1 MVFVSVQDPGLVLT
15 STILSNLSN
24 VLNELSGQDEPI
36 ILNEEKR
43 SWLTANVFTKSIFRL
58 SSQLLNNLNLDNR
71 LNGDKINVI
80 KRNTVSLSS
89 ILKYLSLL

>member
-24 VLNELSGQDEPI
+24 VLNELSGQYEPI

-58 SSQLLNNLNLDNR
+58 SSQLLNNLNLNNR

-80 KRNTVSLSS
+80 QIQFL
-89 ILKYLSLL
+89 